1 MMLGMRLPDL
11 SKILLFQKS
20 VETSKRQTWVDHM
33 AGMVDIAVVTR
44 MDFHRY
50 GSPLETSWISSGWGG
65 GEGAPK
71 MIKVEVPISPT
82 WELISKRFKEYGGGR
97 QRKERALVYKRMT
110 THIEGA
116 AEQKI
121 TK

>member
-50 GSPLETSWISSGWGG
+50 GSPLET
-65 GEGAPK
+65 
-71 MIKVEVPISPT
+71 
-82 WELISKRFKEYGGGR
+82 
-97 QRKERALVYKRMT
+97 
-110 THIEGA
+110 
-116 AEQKI
+116 
-121 TK
+121 